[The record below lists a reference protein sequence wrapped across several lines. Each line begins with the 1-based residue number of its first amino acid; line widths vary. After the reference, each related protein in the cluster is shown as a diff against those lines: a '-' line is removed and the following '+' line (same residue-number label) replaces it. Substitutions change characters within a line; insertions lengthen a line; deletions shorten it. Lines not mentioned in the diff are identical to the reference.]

1 VLSGWSWRKAKCDE
15 KPNCGRT
22 SPPNTQRMGGLLTK
36 APAALNHAL
45 AAGFACA
52 AGSAEA
58 KDGKLAGKKALKWQT
73 WHVVQADF
81 SAPPSSLAAGWQ
93 GILAPDECAPSVAAE
108 CCWVGASIKACVISN
123 AMASPTSARM
133 ASRAMRKSLKNR
145 RMLQ

>member
-1 VLSGWSWRKAKCDE
+1 
-15 KPNCGRT
+15 
-22 SPPNTQRMGGLLTK
+22 MGGLLTK
-36 APAALNHAL
+36 APSALNHAL

-81 SAPPSSLAAGWQ
+81 SAPPCSLAAGWQ
-93 GILAPDECAPSVAAE
+93 GIFASGECAPFAAAD
-108 CCWVGASIKACVISN
+108 CCWVGASIKARVISN

-133 ASRAMRKSLKNR
+133 ASKVTRMRLKNR